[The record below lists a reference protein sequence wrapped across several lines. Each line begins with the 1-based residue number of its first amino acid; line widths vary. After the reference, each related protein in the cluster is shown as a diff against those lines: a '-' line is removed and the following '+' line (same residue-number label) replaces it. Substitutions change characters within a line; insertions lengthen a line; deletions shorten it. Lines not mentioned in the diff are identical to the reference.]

1 MSKKKKTL
9 DELLDEALVT
19 EEEQPYEIPNN
30 WEWLR
35 LEMVS
40 DYIQR
45 GKSPKYVENSNAIVV
60 SQKCVQWSG
69 FDISVAR
76 NIDEAT
82 LEKYTEERFLK
93 KLDLLWNSTGTGT
106 IGRVA
111 IIEDELKNPTV
122 ADSHVTVVRA
132 NQKLVF
138 PKYLYYWLSSPFIQN
153 KLENSYSGSTNQIEL
168 NLSAVKKEVI
178 ILPPLEEQKR
188 ITDKIEILFAKVDK
202 AQKLIEESKHQLL
215 LNRKAVMKEKLFGE
229 MDITNLKHNSDI
241 YGEDNLAEG
250 WKWIKIND
258 LLIDSKKSMTTGPFG
273 TALKKTD
280 YRESG
285 VPVLGIDNI
294 DKGRFIKTNKV
305 FITKEKAL
313 DLNAFSVNENDVIIS
328 RSGTVGELC
337 VVPKTAIPSII
348 STNIIKLTLNTD
360 VILPEFFVA
369 MFLNDGIVKDQVKEL
384 CKGSTREFLNQ
395 TILKSI
401 YFPVP
406 SLDKQRYIIEEINK
420 YSLLVD
426 KIQRELLINTDQLKQ
441 SILTKAFKGELGT
454 NDPIDEPAIELLKSI
469 LKEKL

>member
-168 NLSAVKKEVI
+168 NLSAVKK
-178 ILPPLEEQKR
+178 K
-188 ITDKIEILFAKVDK
+188 
-202 AQKLIEESKHQLL
+202 
-215 LNRKAVMKEKLFGE
+215 
-229 MDITNLKHNSDI
+229 
-241 YGEDNLAEG
+241 
-250 WKWIKIND
+250 
-258 LLIDSKKSMTTGPFG
+258 
-273 TALKKTD
+273 
-280 YRESG
+280 
-285 VPVLGIDNI
+285 
-294 DKGRFIKTNKV
+294 
-305 FITKEKAL
+305 
-313 DLNAFSVNENDVIIS
+313 
-328 RSGTVGELC
+328 
-337 VVPKTAIPSII
+337 
-348 STNIIKLTLNTD
+348 
-360 VILPEFFVA
+360 
-369 MFLNDGIVKDQVKEL
+369 
-384 CKGSTREFLNQ
+384 
-395 TILKSI
+395 
-401 YFPVP
+401 
-406 SLDKQRYIIEEINK
+406 
-420 YSLLVD
+420 
-426 KIQRELLINTDQLKQ
+426 
-441 SILTKAFKGELGT
+441 
-454 NDPIDEPAIELLKSI
+454 
-469 LKEKL
+469 

>member
-1 MSKKKKTL
+1 M